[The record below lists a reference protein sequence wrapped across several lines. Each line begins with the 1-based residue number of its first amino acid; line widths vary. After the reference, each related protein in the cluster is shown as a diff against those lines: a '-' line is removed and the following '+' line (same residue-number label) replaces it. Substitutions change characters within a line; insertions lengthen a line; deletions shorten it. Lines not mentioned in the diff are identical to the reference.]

1 MDPTALP
8 PQPDTG
14 LPDQPEPLPPARGH
28 GIVAERLIS
37 VNGVISL
44 LLLSWG
50 AMALRRP
57 DRARRV
63 WLGLW
68 RRVPW
73 LIGQD
78 PPR

>member
-1 MDPTALP
+1 MDPSTLP
-8 PQPDTG
+8 SMLDPE
-14 LPDQPEPLPPARGH
+14 LPDEPEPLPPARGH

-37 VNGVISL
+37 INGLISL

-50 AMALRRP
+50 ALALRRP
-57 DRARRV
+57 DLTRRV
-63 WLGLW
+63 LLGLW

-73 LIGQD
+73 LVGQD